1 MSSLYDLITAK
12 NKRVNPTGE
21 WNRARIVSKNNHVE
35 HWLNGMKVLEYERGS
50 NEFRD
55 LVAAS
60 KYKVWPGFGEAEK
73 GHILLQDHGN
83 RVSFRSLKIREL

>member
-21 WNRARIVSKNNHVE
+21 WNKARIISKNNHVE

-50 NEFRD
+50 KEFRE

-73 GHILLQDHGN
+73 GRILLQDHGN
-83 RVSFRSLKIREL
+83 KVSFRSLKIREL